1 MEPRHLTQLVA
12 TSTAEYRVDTPRI
25 DNRTLRSIDSD
36 SQLDRRTPLTHQ
48 PSASPWA
55 GSRRPHALQRTWRVD
70 QASPAARRISKILP
84 RSNPFA
90 IPSSSLDDALAPLAR
105 FVMLFVLF
113 TIAGTTILIA
123 GKANRSKPVTTPP
136 AAATTGPLLEPT
148 TIIEPVRPAIEKP
161 VAASTAIGPTGDT
174 AARSRDDTDT
184 FTLPEFPDVFATPTK
199 APVGAGESNDAQV
212 TSDRPA
218 EESSPA
224 ATALE
229 FLTSPLTGTGRAL
242 PQVQTSEPPKAVAHL
257 PGHIL
262 ESPSRQASN
271 DDQQSVY

>member
-1 MEPRHLTQLVA
+1 VA
-12 TSTAEYRVDTPRI
+12 TSAAEYRVDTPRT
-25 DNRTLRSIDSD
+25 DTRTFRSADSE
-36 SQLDRRTPLTHQ
+36 SQHDRRTQITHQ
-48 PSASPWA
+48 PSDGPWA
-55 GSRRPHALQRTWRVD
+55 GLRRPHALQRTWRVD
-70 QASPAARRISKILP
+70 QASPAARRSSKVLP

-113 TIAGTTILIA
+113 TIAGTTILLA
-123 GKANRSKPVTTPP
+123 GKGNRSKPVTTPP
-136 AAATTGPLLEPT
+136 AATTTGPLLEPT

-161 VAASTAIGPTGDT
+161 AAASTATGPAGDT
-174 AARSRDDTDT
+174 ATRSRDET
-184 FTLPEFPDVFATPTK
+184 FTLPAFPDVFATP
-199 APVGAGESNDAQV
+199 AEASAGAEESNGARV
-212 TSDRPA
+212 TSDRAA
-218 EESSPA
+218 EDSSPA

-257 PGHIL
+257 SGQIL

>member
-1 MEPRHLTQLVA
+1 MQFVA
-12 TSTAEYRVDTPRI
+12 TSAAEYRVDTPRF
-25 DNRTLRSIDSD
+25 DNRTFQSVDSD
-36 SQLDRRTPLTHQ
+36 SQPDRRTSLAQ
-48 PSASPWA
+48 RLSDGPWA
-55 GSRRPHALQRTWRVD
+55 RLRRPHALQRKWRVD
-70 QASPAARRISKILP
+70 QASPAARRSSKILP

-113 TIAGTTILIA
+113 TIAGTTILLA
-123 GKANRSKPVTTPP
+123 GKGNRSQPVTTPP
-136 AAATTGPLLEPT
+136 AATTTGPLLEPT

-161 VAASTAIGPTGDT
+161 VAASTAAGPTDERAPRSGDET
-174 AARSRDDTDT
+174 Y
-184 FTLPEFPDVFATPTK
+184 TLPAFPDVFATP
-199 APVGAGESNDAQV
+199 AEASVGTEKSNGARV

-218 EESSPA
+218 DESSPA